1 VTPETSEAIRTEHR
15 DLDALFGALLRA
27 VSSETLSTAAD
38 AAVLFDE
45 ALRLHTKM
53 EEAFFPD
60 PAEAKLIPA
69 EGESGEAALFRELRL
84 EHVQVRELSGMIRR
98 VLSDSGDLAAARTL
112 AATLANRWDKH
123 TAREEREWLGR

>member
-1 VTPETSEAIRTEHR
+1 MTPEASEAIRTEHR

-27 VSSETLSTAAD
+27 VSSGTLATALD
-38 AAVLFDE
+38 AAVVFDE

-53 EEAFFPD
+53 EEALFPD
-60 PAEAKLIPA
+60 PPEGKLIPA
-69 EGESGEAALFRELRL
+69 PGESAAATLFRELRI

-98 VLSDSGDLAAARTL
+98 VLSEPGDLAAARAL

-123 TAREEREWLGR
+123 TAREEKEWVGG